1 MEEAGRRATR
11 ADERKGLDVM
21 GEAEIGD
28 VVAAVVGQAGGGRQ
42 LPAPG
47 DRYEEG
53 LLVCGKCGGR
63 KETWIQIWGQQRIV
77 RCVCKC
83 QLDKYHAEQE
93 KNAQKQSSLKIRAL
107 KDACFPMAAM
117 NGWNFRQATM
127 DENLKAVKRY
137 ADKWPEMKK
146 KRQGLLFYGD
156 VGTGKTYAAVCVANA
171 VMEQG
176 YSCIITSVPR
186 LVQALDG
193 NRDKVEFIDSVNRA
207 ELLILDDLGTERAS
221 EYMNEQV
228 YGIIDGRYR
237 TGKPLIV
244 TTNLALADMV
254 ECRDG
259 RKRIYDRILELCYPI
274 RFSGQ
279 SRRRKELLERSA
291 EMKKLLGV

>member
-1 MEEAGRRATR
+1 MALMAEVGEVVQNMLDKAGS
-11 ADERKGLDVM
+11 K
-21 GEAEIGD
+21 
-28 VVAAVVGQAGGGRQ
+28 RQ

-47 DRYEEG
+47 DRYEDG

-63 KETWIQIWGQQRIV
+63 KETWIQFCGHKKVV

-83 QLDKYHAEQE
+83 QLDKYHAERE
-93 KNAQKQSSLKIRAL
+93 KAAHIQSSLKIRAL

-137 ADKWPEMKK
+137 ADKWPEMRK

-176 YSCIITSVPR
+176 FSCIITSVPR

-193 NRDKVEFIDSVNRA
+193 NREKVEFLDSVNRA

-244 TTNLALADMV
+244 TTNLALTDMV

-274 RFSGQ
+274 RFAGQ

-291 EMKKLLGV
+291 EMKRLLGV

>member
-1 MEEAGRRATR
+1 M
-11 ADERKGLDVM
+11 DLM
-21 GEAEIGD
+21 AEIGE
-28 VVAAVVGQAGGGRQ
+28 VAREVLDKVGSKRQ

-47 DRYEEG
+47 DRYEDG

-63 KETWIQIWGQQRIV
+63 KETWIQFGGYKKAV

-93 KNAQKQSSLKIRAL
+93 KTAQIQSSLRIRAL

-137 ADKWPEMKK
+137 ADKWPEMRK

-176 YSCIITSVPR
+176 FSCIITSVPR

-193 NRDKVEFIDSVNRA
+193 NREKVEFLDSVNRA

-244 TTNLALADMV
+244 TTNLALSDMV

>member
-21 GEAEIGD
+21 EEAEIGD
-28 VVAAVVGQAGGGRQ
+28 VVAAVVGKAGSGRQ

-47 DRYEEG
+47 DRYEDG

-63 KETWIQIWGQQRIV
+63 KETWIQIWGQQRLV
-77 RCVCKC
+77 RCACKC
-83 QLDKYHAEQE
+83 QMDKYHSEQE

-137 ADKWPEMKK
+137 ADKWPEMRK

-193 NRDKVEFIDSVNRA
+193 NREKVEFLDSVNRA

-259 RKRIYDRILELCYPI
+259 KKRIYDRILELCYPI

>member
-1 MEEAGRRATR
+1 M
-11 ADERKGLDVM
+11 
-21 GEAEIGD
+21 AEIGE
-28 VVAAVVGQAGGGRQ
+28 VVQTVLNNAEGKRQ

-47 DRYEEG
+47 DRYENG

-63 KETWIQIWGQQRIV
+63 KETWIQFGGHKKVV

-83 QLDKYHAEQE
+83 QLDKYHAERE
-93 KNAQKQSSLKIRAL
+93 KTAQIQTSLRIRAL
-107 KDACFPMAAM
+107 KYACFSMTEM
-117 NGWNFRQATM
+117 NSWNFRQAAM

-137 ADKWPEMKK
+137 AEKWPEMRK

-193 NRDKVEFIDSVNRA
+193 NREKVEFLDSVNRA

-228 YGIIDGRYR
+228 YTVIDGRYR

>member
-1 MEEAGRRATR
+1 M
-11 ADERKGLDVM
+11 
-21 GEAEIGD
+21 AEIGEVVQD
-28 VVAAVVGQAGGGRQ
+28 VLNQAGSKRQ

-47 DRYEEG
+47 DRYEDG

-63 KETWIQIWGQQRIV
+63 KETWITFSGRKRVV
-77 RCVCKC
+77 RCVCQC

-93 KNAQKQSSLKIRAL
+93 KAAQIQTSLRIRAL

-137 ADKWPEMKK
+137 AEKWPEMRK

-193 NRDKVEFIDSVNRA
+193 NREKVEFLDSVNRA

-221 EYMNEQV
+221 EYMKEQV

-244 TTNLALADMV
+244 TTNLALTDMV

-274 RFSGQ
+274 RFVGQ

-291 EMKKLLGV
+291 EMKNILGV

>member
-1 MEEAGRRATR
+1 M
-11 ADERKGLDVM
+11 
-21 GEAEIGD
+21 AEIGE
-28 VVAAVVGQAGGGRQ
+28 VVQTVLNNAEGKRQ

-47 DRYEEG
+47 DRYENG

-63 KETWIQIWGQQRIV
+63 KETWIQFGGHKKV
-77 RCVCKC
+77 ARCVCKC
-83 QLDKYHAEQE
+83 QLDKYHAERE
-93 KNAQKQSSLKIRAL
+93 KTAQIQTSLRIREL
-107 KDACFPMAAM
+107 KDACFPMTEI
-117 NGWNFRQATM
+117 NSWNFRQAAM

-137 ADKWPEMKK
+137 AEKWPEMRK

-193 NRDKVEFIDSVNRA
+193 NREKVEFLDSVNRA

-228 YGIIDGRYR
+228 YTVIDGRYR

-274 RFSGQ
+274 RFAGQ

>member
-1 MEEAGRRATR
+1 M
-11 ADERKGLDVM
+11 DLM
-21 GEAEIGD
+21 GESAIGD
-28 VVAAVVGQAGGGRQ
+28 AVAEVVGKAGSGRQ

-47 DRYEEG
+47 DRYEDG

-63 KETWIQIWGQQRIV
+63 KETWIQFGGHKKVV

-83 QLDKYHAEQE
+83 QLDKYHAERE
-93 KNAQKQSSLKIRAL
+93 KAAQIQSSLKIRAL

-137 ADKWPEMKK
+137 ADKWPEMRK

-193 NRDKVEFIDSVNRA
+193 NREKVEFLDSVNRA
-207 ELLILDDLGTERAS
+207 ELLILDDLGTERSS

-244 TTNLALADMV
+244 TTNLALTDMV